1 MGGVTVPVET
11 VCQQR
16 GQVVLLRLPFIGA
29 ISIGGED
36 DKRLTAEVGQRR
48 RLLHRRRPRELV
60 DEAAEVAGGR
70 GIGARLVPRPG
81 FTGNTRTRSARWR
94 AWDGDVLLTS
104 IVGIFAGP
112 DKYTF

>member
-1 MGGVTVPVET
+1 VGGVNVPVET

-48 RLLHRRRPRELV
+48 LLHRRRPRELV

-81 FTGNTRTRSARWR
+81 FTGSTRTRSARSR
-94 AWDGDVLLTS
+94 AWGGDVLLTS
-104 IVGIFAGP
+104 IVGILAGP
-112 DKYTF
+112 DK